1 MKILPAN
8 IESGRILQSLQNGD
22 EATFALIFRTYFAAL
37 FNYACRIIRDEEQA
51 DDVVQDAF
59 CRLYEN
65 RSTIT
70 IHFSLRSYLYRS
82 VYNGCIDLIR
92 HQKIVNHYID
102 AEMLDFY
109 FTRILQHPEAELALQ
124 DKDISRAV
132 QEAIDTLPNRCKEI
146 FCLSKLEGLS
156 NKQIAEQLEISLK
169 TVEAQMTT
177 AFVRLRK
184 ELEWLLFIIFSI
196 NF

>member
-8 IESGRILQSLQNGD
+8 IESGQILQSLQNGD
-22 EATFALIFRTYFAAL
+22 EATFAFIFRTYFAAL

-124 DKDISRAV
+124 DKDISLAV

-156 NKQIAEQLEISLK
+156 NKQIAEQLEISQK